1 MKIYD
6 RVKIKKT
13 GVTGIIVD
21 IRQTSGAVYT
31 VEGDAKD
38 TSGGYPLFD
47 CKQDDLE
54 ILI

>member
-21 IRQTSGAVYT
+21 IRRTPDEIYT
-31 VEGDAKD
+31 VEADSRD
-38 TSGGYPLFD
+38 MSGRYPLFD
-47 CKQDDLE
+47 CKKDDLE
-54 ILI
+54 IFT